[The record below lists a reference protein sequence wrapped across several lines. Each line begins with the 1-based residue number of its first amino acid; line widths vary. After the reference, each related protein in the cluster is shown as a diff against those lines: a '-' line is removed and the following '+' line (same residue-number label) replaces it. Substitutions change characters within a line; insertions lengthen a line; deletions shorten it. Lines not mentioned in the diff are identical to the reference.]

1 MTERT
6 GRQAG
11 KVVLI
16 TGAAR
21 GQGRSHALR
30 LASEGADVIAVD
42 ICAPLDGVAYP
53 MATRGDLDETV
64 AGIRE
69 HGGRV
74 SAHVADVRDAD
85 AIGKAV
91 TAGVEELGGVD
102 AVLANA
108 GIGMASP
115 DVSAAQAFRDQ
126 LDVNTVGVW
135 NTVQAAAPIMIAQ
148 GRGGAVVV
156 TSSSMGLSGRGGD
169 GSGQM
174 DGYIASKHALVGLM
188 RGWAHWLAPHSIRVN
203 SVHPSGVATT
213 MVLNDAVAAL
223 FTDPPAGSGTGQ
235 VPDVG
240 NLLPVGLLEPGDITA
255 AVSWLISDEARYV
268 TGVALPV
275 DAGFTVR

>member
-1 MTERT
+1 
-6 GRQAG
+6 
-11 KVVLI
+11 
-16 TGAAR
+16 
-21 GQGRSHALR
+21 
-30 LASEGADVIAVD
+30 
-42 ICAPLDGVAYP
+42 
-53 MATRGDLDETV
+53 
-64 AGIRE
+64 
-69 HGGRV
+69 
-74 SAHVADVRDAD
+74 
-85 AIGKAV
+85 
-91 TAGVEELGGVD
+91 
-102 AVLANA
+102 
-108 GIGMASP
+108 
-115 DVSAAQAFRDQ
+115 
-126 LDVNTVGVW
+126 
-135 NTVQAAAPIMIAQ
+135 VQAAAPIMIAQ

-174 DGYIASKHALVGLM
+174 DGYIASKHALVGLV